1 MLLNFKN
8 DVPSFLNGKACYFNY
23 MGKKVIFF
31 WRLANILIH
40 VQKTFLESTKNYI
53 DMRVSQ
59 VTDDEVLQTG
69 FIYLREF

>member
-8 DVPSFLNGKACYFNY
+8 DVPSFLNSKAFYFNY

-31 WRLANILIH
+31 LRLANILIH

-53 DMRVSQ
+53 GMRVSQ
-59 VTDDEVLQTG
+59 VPDEVLQTV

>member
-8 DVPSFLNGKACYFNY
+8 NVLSFLNGKACYFNY
-23 MGKKVIFF
+23 MGIKLYYLG
-31 WRLANILIH
+31 RLVNILIH

-53 DMRVSQ
+53 GMRVSQ
-59 VTDDEVLQTG
+59 VPDEVLQTV